1 MSDYFQCVRERRERI
16 AISID
21 PAILRR
27 IDERAEQ
34 EGRSRSNYIERILIK
49 EIGEQYSVKKPFVR

>member
-1 MSDYFQCVRERRERI
+1 MNNFQRMRERRERI

-27 IDERAEQ
+27 IDEKAEQ
-34 EGRSRSNYIERILIK
+34 EGRSRSNYIERVLIK
-49 EIGEQYSVKKPFVR
+49 EIGEQYIVKKPFVR

>member
-16 AISID
+16 AIAID
-21 PAILRR
+21 PVILRR

-34 EGRSRSNYIERILIK
+34 EGRSRSNYIELVMRREVGLTPSSRPYGK
-49 EIGEQYSVKKPFVR
+49 

>member
-1 MSDYFQCVRERRERI
+1 MKERRERI

-27 IDERAEQ
+27 IDEVAEQ
-34 EGRSRSNYIERILIK
+34 EGRSRSNYIERVLIR
-49 EIGEQYSVKKPFVR
+49 EMGEQFKKPFVR

>member
-1 MSDYFQCVRERRERI
+1 MNYFQRMGERKERI

-34 EGRSRSNYIERILIK
+34 EGRSRSNYIERVLIK
-49 EIGEQYSVKKPFVR
+49 EIGEQYIVKKPFVR